1 MPSVL
6 VTGAGRGIG
15 KSIVEHL
22 ATRGWDVM
30 AGVRK
35 EQDAAAVAQL
45 NPQRDMY
52 ARHIAGVKK
61 RIPVSQK
68 LAVPAETVSAVAE
81 EALTARRPRA
91 RYVVGVGPR
100 LQVALMT
107 NLPAS
112 ARDRLLRRVSGQP

>member
-45 NPQRDMY
+45 NPQRDMD
-52 ARHIAGVKK
+52 ARHIAGV
-61 RIPVSQK
+61 
-68 LAVPAETVSAVAE
+68 
-81 EALTARRPRA
+81 RR
-91 RYVVGVGPR
+91 
-100 LQVALMT
+100 
-107 NLPAS
+107 
-112 ARDRLLRRVSGQP
+112 